1 MDRCEYITNAFGVA
15 GGVVDEKRAVGSQRA
30 DESGELG
37 FGQAEA
43 EQLIECQCGMGS
55 VTTASAQARAKGDI
69 LAETDMH
76 IGDLRE
82 VRLHQTIALNYQI
95 VSHIAVNSYPLLLEK
110 ELVRGGYLQV
120 IVETI
125 DGIEDGLQV
134 MVTVRA
140 LADDTKSE
148 VYFAVGVE

>member
-1 MDRCEYITNAFGVA
+1 
-15 GGVVDEKRAVGSQRA
+15 
-30 DESGELG
+30 
-37 FGQAEA
+37 
-43 EQLIECQCGMGS
+43 MGS
-55 VTTASAQARAKGDI
+55 VTTASAQAGAKGDI

-95 VSHIAVNSYPLLLEK
+95 VSHVAVNRYPLLLEK
-110 ELVRGGYLQV
+110 ELIGRGYLQV

-125 DGIEDGLQV
+125 DGIEDGFQV